1 VSTGVPLLTSKAA
14 VPVLPDSAVP
24 RRRLV
29 DLLDAGVRAPLTV
42 LSAPAGGGRTA
53 ALTRRQMGWQLA
65 EPTGRNKA
73 MHAERMLPIA
83 LRTRI

>member
-14 VPVLPDSAVP
+14 VPVLPDSVVP

-42 LSAPAGGGRTA
+42 LSAPAGWDKTA
-53 ALTRRQMGWQLA
+53 ALNATA
-65 EPTGRNKA
+65 EGVTAGRADGEKQGDA
-73 MHAERMLPIA
+73 H
-83 LRTRI
+83 